1 MKGMRLMYINHG
13 YIQGNLA
20 RSPKQ
25 VAEGVVLLTV
35 RVRDSRINPITK
47 RRDFHF
53 PSFVVFGAESD
64 KALKYLEKG
73 QEVSIEYKLETR
85 RKEINGETRYF
96 EDKIVIGIQY
106 GRKAETRSKNETPK
120 EEPEEKPMEDN

>member
-1 MKGMRLMYINHG
+1 MILMYINRG

-20 RSPKQ
+20 RPPKQ

-35 RVRDSRINPITK
+35 RVRDSRVNPTTK
-47 RRDFHF
+47 RRGFHY

-73 QEVSIEYKLETR
+73 QEISIEYKLETR

-96 EDKIVIGIQY
+96 EDKIVTGIQY
-106 GRKAETRSKNETPK
+106 GRKTQNKAEDAPG
-120 EEPEEKPMEDN
+120 EEPEEGPMEDN